1 MPTRRLFLGAAMVA
15 GLIIPARTQ
24 AAAVDGG
31 WSKWVRSYVN
41 DGRVIDGH
49 QNGITHS
56 EGQGYGLLLAQA
68 FGDRRVFKEL
78 EEWTERHLAVRQ
90 DRLMAWKW
98 VPDPHTNVADWHNAT
113 DGDLLR
119 AWALLCAERDSGW
132 SGYRETALA
141 IAHDIAELCL
151 AADPRAP
158 AEWLLMPGAEARH
171 SPERVL
177 FNPSY
182 ILPRALRELGAAA
195 GEPRLIHAADHGETV
210 LAELAAAGFLPNW
223 VDVTE
228 TGFAKPLEHDLLWG
242 YDALRIP
249 LHLTWSGQPD
259 HPAVRVALE
268 LMEGG
273 SIRDHLVVEAS
284 SNGRILAQSNK
295 PGFLALQALAQC
307 RDVPDQRPDG
317 SDYYSDSLLMLAQV
331 AHREGKCRV

>member
-1 MPTRRLFLGAAMVA
+1 MPTRRLFLGAALIA
-15 GLIIPARTQ
+15 GLVPAARAP
-24 AAAVDGG
+24 AAALDAG

-41 DGRVIDGH
+41 GGRVIDRR
-49 QNGITHS
+49 QNRITHS
-56 EGQGYGLLLAQA
+56 EGQGYGLLLAHA
-68 FGDRRVFKEL
+68 FGDRQVFKEL

-98 VPDPHTNVADWHNAT
+98 VADPERNVADWHNAT
-113 DGDLLR
+113 DGDLFR
-119 AWALLCAERDSGW
+119 AWALLRAERDSGW

-141 IAHDIAELCL
+141 IAHDIARLCL

-158 AEWLLMPGAEARH
+158 AEWLLVPGAEARR

-182 ILPRALRELGAAA
+182 ILPRALRELGVAA
-195 GEPRLIHAADHGETV
+195 GEPRLIKAAEHGETV
-210 LAELAAAGFLPNW
+210 LVELAMTGLLPNW
-223 VDVTE
+223 VDVTPS
-228 TGFAKPLEHDLLWG
+228 GFAKPLEHDLLWG

-249 LHLTWSGQPD
+249 LYLTWSGQPD
-259 HPAVRVALE
+259 HPAVRVARE

-273 SIRDHLVVEAS
+273 TIPDHLAVEVS
-284 SNGRILAQSNK
+284 PDGRILAQSNK
-295 PGFLALQALAQC
+295 PGFLALQALAHC
-307 RDVPDQRPDG
+307 RDVPDQRLDG

>member
-98 VPDPHTNVADWHNAT
+98 VPDPHTNVADWHKAT

-119 AWALLCAERDSGW
+119 AWALLRAERDSGW

-249 LHLTWSGQPD
+249 LYLTWSGQPD

-268 LMEGG
+268 LMEAG